1 MAIPYLEVFLILL
14 GVYLVYSVW
23 ARLDPRY
30 PIAAA
35 LALLVVTAIVDAAN
49 AVATA
54 NLLAEYVFCLLGGGV
69 VLLLVDHVR
78 PGHTVPGPESDSGG
92 SLGSKGPSAEPP
104 DERDPS
110 TEQLLDHVQEHLV
123 PPVDAAREH
132 DRPDEGERDGET
144 QDGEGP
150 GVERGV
156 EEREGDAERDA
167 GREERHGHVG
177 AEGVDPV
184 EDRELADR

>member
-1 MAIPYLEVFLILL
+1 MAIPYLEVFLALL

-69 VLLLVDHVR
+69 VLLLVDHLR
-78 PGHTVPGPESDSGG
+78 PGHAVPASGSDSRG
-92 SLGSKGPSAEPP
+92 SLGSQGPSAEPP
-104 DERDPS
+104 DEGDPPA
-110 TEQLLDHVQEHLV
+110 EQLLDHVQEHLV
-123 PPVDAAREH
+123 APVDAAREH
-132 DRPDEGERDGET
+132 DRPDEGE
-144 QDGEGP
+144 
-150 GVERGV
+150 
-156 EEREGDAERDA
+156 
-167 GREERHGHVG
+167 
-177 AEGVDPV
+177 
-184 EDRELADR
+184 